1 MNINFS
7 VSQFNRA
14 TRANGETII
23 EVSNDDISPCIVT
36 IITDQRTNSPLIV
49 LSNINDANLHPRGER
64 LVYSWYPSKILR
76 PLRDGGISLELKSG
90 ICRRY
95 SVNLIAAAWSTPNFV
110 GLTTGCCRRAGVPKA
125 LPSAS

>member
-36 IITDQRTNSPLIV
+36 IIADQRTNSPLIV
-49 LSNINDANLHPRGER
+49 LSNINDANL
-64 LVYSWYPSKILR
+64 
-76 PLRDGGISLELKSG
+76 
-90 ICRRY
+90 RR
-95 SVNLIAAAWSTPNFV
+95 VIFDAIDQATPNY
-110 GLTTGCCRRAGVPKA
+110 RRAIFRSLNLPKK
-125 LPSAS
+125 